1 VHFPERFVDDYFSIV
16 VADAADGIVYF
27 HAAPLHL
34 AVSLIC
40 SQLLSFFVSSRVG
53 IIIGHDKALPFK
65 SRYML

>member
-1 VHFPERFVDDYFSIV
+1 VHFPKRFVDDYFSIV
-16 VADAADGIVYF
+16 IADAANCIVYF

-34 AVSLIC
+34 AVSLIG
-40 SQLLSFFVSSRVG
+40 SQLFSFLVSSRVG